1 MVQSTDHSVAHYD
14 KISGVGLSSS
24 ILWYKVLIT
33 VLLIII

>member
-24 ILWYKVLIT
+24 ILFYGTKY
-33 VLLIII
+33 